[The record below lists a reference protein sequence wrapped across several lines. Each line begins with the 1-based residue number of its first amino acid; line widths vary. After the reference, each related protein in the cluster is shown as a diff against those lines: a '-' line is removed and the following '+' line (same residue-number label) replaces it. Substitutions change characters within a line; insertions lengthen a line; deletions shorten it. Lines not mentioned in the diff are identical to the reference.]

1 MAKLN
6 RRKCRLNSLVSRFML
21 ARSVADFGPFIAAE
35 MQDLWPSLLQVLT
48 TSPLQLQRKNL
59 IVMIVVLCRLFQ
71 AGLPSRE
78 TSTQTLTVYPRNAAN
93 IPGAHGPITDPNSYP
108 EALHDMRVA
117 WNIFRHSEVRRC
129 GRTNIRSIVWRNDLG
144 QHLHEAT
151 LVFSLCEEDYNVL
164 IDDWLIPIWLYYALM
179 DELRRSQGPAMLST
193 TDSGSQASEEWGDPD
208 DTLRADS
215 MRPNVRMS
223 SSALRCD
230 CDAYSSH
237 TSGELYKRMDRNH
250 FTAVDT

>member
-1 MAKLN
+1 
-6 RRKCRLNSLVSRFML
+6 ML
-21 ARSVADFGPFIAAE
+21 ARSVAYFGPFIAAE
-35 MQDLWPSLLQVLT
+35 MEDLWPSLLQVLT

-117 WNIFRHSEVRRC
+117 WNIFRHRLKLEVRRC
-129 GRTNIRSIVWRNDLG
+129 GRNNIRSIVWRNDLG
-144 QHLHEAT
+144 QHLDEAT

-179 DELRRSQGPAMLST
+179 DELR
-193 TDSGSQASEEWGDPD
+193 SGSQASEERGNPN

-223 SSALRCD
+223 SSALRYD

-237 TSGELYKRMDRNH
+237 TSGELCKRMDRNH
-250 FTAVDT
+250 LRRWIPDGVCTIPPC